1 MKLWCFNDKDND
13 LLIYIEDKNIVDFV
27 KRFFIEIFWECLLDV
42 VFNFFFKS
50 EKVIEIFIN

>member
-1 MKLWCFNDKDND
+1 MKLGCFNDKDND
-13 LLIYIEDKNIVDFV
+13 LLIYIEDNNIVDFV

-42 VFNFFFKS
+42 VFNFFFKN